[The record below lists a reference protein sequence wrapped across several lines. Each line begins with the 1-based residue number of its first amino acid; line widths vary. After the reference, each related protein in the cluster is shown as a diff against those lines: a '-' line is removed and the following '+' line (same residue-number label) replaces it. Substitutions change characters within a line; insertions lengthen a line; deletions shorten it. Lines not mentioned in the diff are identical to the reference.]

1 MPIYNFDMKN
11 LLALFS
17 NDPEALANEFTKQ
30 LNAELKKKTALDES
44 AKIFCES
51 WNSFLKSYFDVY
63 PLPTGFTIED
73 FYLSIDELYKV
84 IEWIIKM
91 IPQVHATSTE
101 IKKVCKAIDD
111 DSKIFKD
118 WIAKYTK

>member
-1 MPIYNFDMKN
+1 MPTYNFDMKN
-11 LLALFS
+11 LLTLFN
-17 NDPEALANEFTKQ
+17 NDPELLANEFTKQ

-44 AKIFCES
+44 AKVLCAS
-51 WNSFLKSYFDVY
+51 WNSFLKSYFDIY
-63 PLPTGFTIED
+63 PLPNGLTAED
-73 FYLSIDELYKV
+73 FYLSTDELYKV
-84 IEWIIKM
+84 TEWVVKM